1 MALFQMLGCEINIG
15 GDRDNTVVKN
25 QFDPVTYPEFL
36 VLQAIHGGPDHVH
49 SAVVV
54 GEDERDPAA
63 ERDRLSLK
71 YGAPLVMGL
80 FPGALAMVPLG
91 DASLPTLAEV
101 KAGEAAA
108 SEARAKTR
116 KIAKT
121 ASAEA
126 QSVAHTSKEDAPA
139 AAVQTARTKLP
150 DITAA

>member
-1 MALFQMLGCEINIG
+1 MLGCEINIG

-25 QFDPVTYPEFL
+25 QFEPVSYPEFL

-54 GEDERDPAA
+54 GEQDLDPAA
-63 ERDRLSLK
+63 ERERLSLK
-71 YGAPLVMGL
+71 YGASLVLGL
-80 FPGALAMVPLG
+80 FPGALAMMPLG
-91 DASLPTLAEV
+91 DASLPTLDEV

-116 KIAKT
+116 KVAKA

-126 QSVAHTSKEDAPA
+126 QTVAHTSKDEAPA

-150 DITAA
+150 DLTS